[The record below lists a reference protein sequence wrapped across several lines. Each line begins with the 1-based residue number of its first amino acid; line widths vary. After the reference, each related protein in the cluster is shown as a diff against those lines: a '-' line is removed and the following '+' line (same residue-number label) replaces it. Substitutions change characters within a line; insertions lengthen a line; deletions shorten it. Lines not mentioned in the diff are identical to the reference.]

1 MNYSQKYFEEIFESM
16 LNDSLEKGLI
26 SHAEE
31 FPSYIA
37 NQEDISNYYVMDKAV
52 IAQMFQTVYKDMTR
66 IYESAKIEYAEGSDL
81 DEIGAIVG
89 ISRPAA
95 THAETLVTFTLAE
108 IASED
113 IDLPEGIIISTD
125 NMIEYETVER
135 LFISAGDNESTIT
148 ARAVEAG
155 LSGKVIEN
163 SLTKLV
169 SSLGYNFTVK
179 NESPSTGGTG
189 EYSDDEYRYLL
200 MNWTKI
206 RLKGS
211 LEAFEYYFASFDGI
225 DSYKL
230 VPNWDGTGTIK
241 CVLDPGTDYQLL
253 NAYEDLQENITQATE
268 DIFMSAPVSK
278 LIDIYA
284 TVNVDID
291 QINPYSDIEKK
302 DIQARIISAIKVF
315 IDGGYVNEGSW
326 YPGLLLGEDFIPHK
340 LGVFLDDEIPELKN
354 ITFYTPED
362 YVSILDEE
370 IGVSNT
376 INIEMI

>member
-26 SHAEE
+26 SHADE

-52 IAQMFQTVYKDMTR
+52 IAQMFQTVYEDMTR

-81 DEIGAIVG
+81 DEIGSIVG

-95 THAETLVTFTLAE
+95 THAETLVTFTLTE

-125 NMIEYETVER
+125 SGIEYETVER
-135 LFISAGDNESTIT
+135 LFVSAEDNESIIT

-163 SLTKLV
+163 SLTKIV
-169 SSLGYNFTVK
+169 SSLGYNFTVN
-179 NESPSTGGTG
+179 NESPSSGGSE
-189 EYSDDEYRYLL
+189 EYNDDEYRYLL

-206 RLKGS
+206 KLKGS

-253 NAYEDLQENITQATE
+253 NAYTDLQDNITQATE
-268 DIFMSAPVSK
+268 DIFMSAPVTK

-315 IDGGYVNEGSW
+315 IDGGYASDGSW

-354 ITFYTPED
+354 ITFHTPED